1 MAMAVQWVRSLIF
14 MVTIYAWMAVL
25 GLVFAPYAL
34 FSKRG
39 ALRACKTY
47 ARTTIWLARWMVGI
61 RGEVRG
67 NVPTGEVVIA
77 AKHQSFF
84 DIILIFDAIP
94 HGKFIMKRELLW
106 TPIIGMYARRLGC
119 IPVNRGKRGAAVAKM
134 VKDVSK
140 EFTEPGQLVIYPQG
154 TRVAPGVYKPYKVGT
169 AVLYE
174 GLGFPCVPAA
184 TNVGVFWPRSGILRK
199 PGHAIVEFLDPIEP
213 GVNRDSFLARLEEVI
228 ETRSNALMREVG
240 FDPDAV
246 HR

>member
-1 MAMAVQWVRSLIF
+1 MFMALQWLRSLIF
-14 MVTIYAWMAVL
+14 MITIYVWMLIL

-47 ARTTIWLARWMVGI
+47 ARTTRWLARWMVGI
-61 RGEVRG
+61 RSEVRG
-67 NVPTGEVVIA
+67 PVPTGEVVIG
-77 AKHQSFF
+77 AKHQSFL

-119 IPVNRGKRGAAVAKM
+119 IPVNRGKKGAAVAKM
-134 VKDVSK
+134 VKDVSR
-140 EFTEPGQLVIYPQG
+140 EFSEPGQLVIYPQG
-154 TRVAPGVYKPYKVGT
+154 TRVAPGATKPYKVGT

-184 TNVGVFWPRSGILRK
+184 TNVGVFWPRTGILRK
-199 PGHAIVEFLDPIEP
+199 PGLAIVEFLDPIAP
-213 GVNRDSFLARLEEVI
+213 GVDRKVFLERLEQMI
-228 ETRSNALMREVG
+228 ETRSNDLMREVG
-240 FDPDAV
+240 FDPDGI
-246 HR
+246 H